1 MALLSEKT
9 EQILRVNFNSINL
22 AKNKTKVFLMP
33 NYTHILFDLDG
44 TLTDSRPGISNSLQ
58 YALRQM
64 KIDGYSEEIM
74 DRFIGPPLQDGFKN
88 LFGLD
93 ELNANLAT

>member
-1 MALLSEKT
+1 
-9 EQILRVNFNSINL
+9 
-22 AKNKTKVFLMP
+22 MP

-74 DRFIGPPLQDGFKN
+74 DRFIGPPLQDGFRN

-93 ELNANLAT
+93 EQDANLATDHFRIYFGDKGWHENEP